1 MTTLIILPARLES
14 SRLSKKLIQNI
25 GDKALIEHMII
36 CAKKIN
42 NVDVIVSTDSKVIQK
57 YADKHNV
64 KSLLSAK
71 KFKNGSERCYFT
83 AKKFKATEN
92 DIIINLQ
99 ADEFNIDPN
108 NIRKLIRTLKLS
120 ENITA
125 SDDLK
130 SVLSDSEY
138 ILVATP
144 SIIFEEV
151 INRIEPFINSSNAV
165 ISCTKGIKAEPFRTM
180 TDIINQHL
188 GQKIGNKVGVLSG
201 PNLAKEIAENKIA
214 GTVIASE
221 NEQILIEIKSML
233 SSNTF
238 KVFSS
243 QDIQGVELAGA
254 LKNIYA
260 ICCGIA
266 HAKLVGENALGF
278 IVTRSMAEMS
288 RFAVAKGANPITFLG
303 LAGMGDL
310 MATCTSTLSRNFQL
324 GELLAE
330 DLSLSEAKKKV
341 GQVAEGA
348 RTLEVVYA
356 EAKKINVSMPLVNS
370 LYEILYADASSEKL
384 IKDLL
389 DHPNEVDVEFTYK
402 EKL

>member
-1 MTTLIILPARLES
+1 M
-14 SRLSKKLIQNI
+14 
-25 GDKALIEHMII
+25 
-36 CAKKIN
+36 
-42 NVDVIVSTDSKVIQK
+42 
-57 YADKHNV
+57 
-64 KSLLSAK
+64 
-71 KFKNGSERCYFT
+71 T
-83 AKKFKATEN
+83 AKKQVAVLGGGSFGTVLANIAASNGYQVSLWVRDAEQALRINSEGANATYHPE
-92 DIIINLQ
+92 L
-99 ADEFNIDPN
+99 
-108 NIRKLIRTLKLS
+108 RLS
-120 ENITA
+120 DNITA
-125 SDDLK
+125 DEDLA
-130 SVLSDSEY
+130 SVIMDTQF

-151 INRIEPFINSSNAV
+151 ISRLEPLISPSVTV
-165 ISCTKGIKAEPFRTM
+165 ISCTKGIKSQPFRTM
-180 TDIINQHL
+180 TDIITQHL
-188 GQKIGNKVGVLSG
+188 GHIIGDKVGVLSG
-201 PNLAKEIAENKIA
+201 PNLAKEIAEEKLA
-214 GTVIASE
+214 GTVIACE
-221 NEQILIEIKSML
+221 NEGIAFEIKSML

-310 MATCTSTLSRNFQL
+310 MATCTSKLSRNFQL
-324 GELLAE
+324 GELIAE
-330 DLSLSEAKKKV
+330 DLSLFEAKERI

-348 RTLEVVYA
+348 KTLEVVYH
-356 EAKKINVSMPLVNS
+356 EARKMNVKMPLVTS
-370 LYEILYADASSEKL
+370 LYEILYSDASSEQL
-384 IKDLL
+384 IQDLL

>member
-1 MTTLIILPARLES
+1 M
-14 SRLSKKLIQNI
+14 
-25 GDKALIEHMII
+25 
-36 CAKKIN
+36 
-42 NVDVIVSTDSKVIQK
+42 
-57 YADKHNV
+57 
-64 KSLLSAK
+64 
-71 KFKNGSERCYFT
+71 T
-83 AKKFKATEN
+83 AKKQVAVLGGGSFGTVLANIAASNGYQVSLWVRDAEQALRINSEGANATYHPE
-92 DIIINLQ
+92 
-99 ADEFNIDPN
+99 
-108 NIRKLIRTLKLS
+108 LKLS
-120 ENITA
+120 DNITA
-125 SDDLK
+125 DDDLA
-130 SVLSDSEY
+130 SVVVDAHF

-151 INRIEPFINSSNAV
+151 ISRLEPLVNSSVTV
-165 ISCTKGIKAEPFRTM
+165 ISCTKGIKPKPFRTM
-180 TDIINQHL
+180 TDIITQHL
-188 GQKIGNKVGVLSG
+188 GHLVGDKVGVLSG
-201 PNLAKEIAENKIA
+201 PNLAKEIAEEKVA
-214 GTVIASE
+214 GTVIASD
-221 NEQILIEIKSML
+221 NEGIAIEVKSML

-278 IVTRSMAEMS
+278 IITRSMAEMS

-310 MATCTSTLSRNFQL
+310 MATCTSKLSRNFQL
-324 GELLAE
+324 GELIAE
-330 DLSLSEAKKKV
+330 NLSLLEAKERV

-348 RTLEVVYA
+348 RTLEVVYH
-356 EAKKINVSMPLVNS
+356 EARKMNVSMPLVNS
-370 LYEILYADASSEKL
+370 LYEILYSNASSDQL
-384 IKDLL
+384 IQDLL

>member
-1 MTTLIILPARLES
+1 M
-14 SRLSKKLIQNI
+14 
-25 GDKALIEHMII
+25 
-36 CAKKIN
+36 
-42 NVDVIVSTDSKVIQK
+42 
-57 YADKHNV
+57 
-64 KSLLSAK
+64 
-71 KFKNGSERCYFT
+71 T
-83 AKKFKATEN
+83 AKKQVAVLGGGSFGTVLANIAASNGYQVSLWVRDAEQALRINSEGANATYHPE
-92 DIIINLQ
+92 
-99 ADEFNIDPN
+99 
-108 NIRKLIRTLKLS
+108 LKLS
-120 ENITA
+120 DNITA
-125 SDDLK
+125 DDDLA
-130 SVLSDSEY
+130 SVVMDAQF

-151 INRIEPFINSSNAV
+151 ISRLEPLINPSVTV
-165 ISCTKGIKAEPFRTM
+165 ISCTKGIKPKPFRTM
-180 TDIINQHL
+180 TDIITQYL
-188 GQKIGNKVGVLSG
+188 GHIVGDKVGALSG
-201 PNLAKEIAENKIA
+201 PNLAKEIAEEKVA
-214 GTVIASE
+214 GTVIASY
-221 NEQILIEIKSML
+221 NQSIAIEVKAML

-243 QDIQGVELAGA
+243 QDMQGVELAGA

-310 MATCTSTLSRNFQL
+310 MATCTSKLSRNFQL
-324 GELLAE
+324 GELIAE
-330 DLSLSEAKKKV
+330 DLSLLEAKERV

-348 RTLEVVYA
+348 RTLEVVYQ
-356 EAKKINVSMPLVNS
+356 EARKMNVSMPLVNS
-370 LYEILYADASSEKL
+370 LYEILYSEASSDQL
-384 IKDLL
+384 IQDLL